1 MPPADAVPMRSLVIH
16 GHKRAFRQVGD
27 GSALLLV
34 HGIGDS
40 SRTWLPVIPGLA
52 RDHLVIAPD
61 LLGHGESA
69 KPRADYAV
77 GAYACGMRDLLDM
90 LRVERVTIIGHS
102 LGGGVAAQFAY
113 QFPDRCERVILVGSG
128 GMGREVHP
136 MLRLLAAPGCELVL
150 PLATSRPARWAVRR
164 LGPTLQRSGG
174 MGFGADFSYVSDR
187 YDGLRDKTA
196 RRAFVRTLRGVVD
209 GRGQSVT
216 MLDRSYLAAGIPTL
230 LVWGAHDGVVPLHHA
245 AVAHSRMPGSRLVVF
260 GDAGHMPHRD
270 DPARFEAEVRRF
282 LDETEPYVHDPDA
295 WREALRTGQVGD
307 ESPAVS
313 ASSMSTTAAME
324 S

>member
-1 MPPADAVPMRSLVIH
+1 MSARSEVSRQSLVIH
-16 GHKRAFRQVGD
+16 GHQRSFLRAGS

-52 RDHLVIAPD
+52 RDHTVIAPD
-61 LLGHGESA
+61 LLGHGDSA

-77 GAYACGMRDLLDM
+77 GAYACGMRDLLDV
-90 LRVERVTIIGHS
+90 LQIARVTIVGHS

-113 QFPDRCERVILVGSG
+113 QFPERCERVVLVGSG
-128 GMGREVHP
+128 GVGREVHP
-136 MLRLLAAPGCELVL
+136 MLRMLAAPGCELVL

-164 LGPTLQRSGG
+164 MRGPLERLGGL
-174 MGFGADFSYVSDR
+174 GFGADFGYVSDR
-187 YDGLRDKTA
+187 YDGLQDATA

-230 LVWGAHDGVVPLHHA
+230 LVWGAHDRVVPLQHA
-245 AVAHSRMPGSRLVVF
+245 AVAHSAMPGSRLVVF
-260 GDAGHMPHRD
+260 GEAGHMPHRD

-282 LDETEPYVHDPDA
+282 LAETVPYEHDLEA
-295 WREALRTGQVGD
+295 WRAALRDGSG
-307 ESPAVS
+307 
-313 ASSMSTTAAME
+313 
-324 S
+324 